1 MTELYNYKSWL
12 REPAILLPKLF
23 LATNKNMDANERE
36 QWIVLEHHAG
46 ADKALAQLIKMK
58 QDSRK
63 ASQSEREQNC
73 AIDYDA

>member
-1 MTELYNYKSWL
+1 
-12 REPAILLPKLF
+12 
-23 LATNKNMDANERE
+23 MDANERE